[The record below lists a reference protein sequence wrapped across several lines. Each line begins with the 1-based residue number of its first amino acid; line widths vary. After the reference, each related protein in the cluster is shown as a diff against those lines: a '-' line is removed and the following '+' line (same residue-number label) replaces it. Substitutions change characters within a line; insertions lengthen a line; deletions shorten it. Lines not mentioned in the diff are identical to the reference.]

1 MLEVLRDGLLKLRT
15 ATPWG
20 LRPLITCLIV
30 LSLPDASRPLQHD
43 QQSELVVGGK
53 AVLVIGEQPGAAGE
67 QRVRLAA
74 AQRAVQ
80 TGSWSRRTLTVLPA
94 AIGIG
99 LVRPFMNRMRLSIT
113 CEWPA
118 RAAAHRG

>member
-1 MLEVLRDGLLKLRT
+1 M
-15 ATPWG
+15 
-20 LRPLITCLIV
+20 
-30 LSLPDASRPLQHD
+30 LSLPDASMPLQHD
-43 QQSELVVGGK
+43 QQCELVVGGK

-67 QRVRLAA
+67 QWVRLAA

-113 CEWPA
+113 
-118 RAAAHRG
+118 